1 MGSAMT
7 GEQRAEPGYAP
18 LVTGAGAGPPRFDWG
33 LGHYERTAAQL
44 APASGVVVERAAPQ
58 ASERV
63 LDLGCGTGNAA
74 LVAAARGATVTG
86 VDPAARL
93 LDVARAR
100 AIDHG
105 VDITFALGE
114 AAAVPMQSGSV
125 DVLLSVFG
133 VIFAPDPVAAAAEMA
148 RVTAPHGRI
157 VLSAWLPE
165 GPVSQVVRMA
175 RETAMAALDAPRMPA
190 PFAWHDHDALS
201 GLMAPHGF
209 GVDIEPHSHVFT
221 AASIDDY
228 LQAELIDHPRSTASR
243 AMLEARGKTD
253 VQDEIVDRARELLTA
268 ANEKPDGFAVTN
280 SYVVAAA
287 QRS

>member
-1 MGSAMT
+1 
-7 GEQRAEPGYAP
+7 
-18 LVTGAGAGPPRFDWG
+18 VTGAGAGPPRFDWG

-44 APASGVVVERAAPQ
+44 APLSGVVVERAAPQ

-74 LVAAARGATVTG
+74 LLSAARGATVIG

-100 AIDHG
+100 AVDHG
-105 VDITFALGE
+105 LDITFALGE
-114 AAAVPMQSGSV
+114 AAAIPVQSGSV
-125 DVLLSVFG
+125 DVVLSVFG
-133 VIFAPDPVAAAAEMA
+133 VIFAPEPVAAAAEMD
-148 RVTAPHGRI
+148 RVTAPHGRVVI
-157 VLSAWLPE
+157 SAWLPA

-175 RETAMAALDAPRMPA
+175 RETAMAALDAPSMPP

-201 GLMAPHGF
+201 GLMAAHGF
-209 GVDIEPHSHVFT
+209 SVDLELHSHVFA

-228 LQAELIDHPRSTASR
+228 VRAELIDHPLITASR

-253 VQDEIVDRARELLTA
+253 VHAEIVDRARAILTA
-268 ANEKPDGFAVTN
+268 ANENPGAFAVTS
-280 SYVVAAA
+280 SYVVATA
-287 QRS
+287 QRL

>member
-1 MGSAMT
+1 
-7 GEQRAEPGYAP
+7 
-18 LVTGAGAGPPRFDWG
+18 VTGADARPPRFDWG

-44 APASGVVVERAAPQ
+44 APASDVVVERAAPQ

-74 LVAAARGATVTG
+74 LLAAARGATVTG

-100 AIDHG
+100 AVDHG
-105 VDITFALGE
+105 FDINFALGE
-114 AAAVPMQSGSV
+114 AAALPMESGSV

-157 VLSAWLPE
+157 VLSAWLP
-165 GPVSQVVRMA
+165 GGAVSQVVRMA
-175 RETAMAALDAPRMPA
+175 RETTMAALDAPPMRP
-190 PFAWHDHDALS
+190 PFAWHDRDALS
-201 GLMAPHGF
+201 DLMAPHGF
-209 GVDIEPHSHVFT
+209 SVDTEPHSHVFT

-228 LQAELIDHPRSTASR
+228 LRAELIDHPLGTASR
-243 AMLEARGKTD
+243 AMLEARGRAD
-253 VQDEIVDRARELLTA
+253 VQDEIVDRAREILTA
-268 ANEKPDGFAVTN
+268 ANEKPDGFAVTS

-287 QRS
+287 RRS